1 LSLVSLVLALLI
13 EQARPLQYRRI
24 VFGPISRLADML
36 DGLFNAGEKKHG
48 VVAWLIGVGGL
59 VLAGGLVYA
68 LLFALNPLFALA
80 WNVLILYVTMGFRQF
95 SHYYTDIQLALR
107 MQDLPRARQLLGEWR
122 GKSADGLS
130 SGDVA
135 RLSIEEALAASHR
148 HVFGVLL
155 WFVLLPGPCGALLYR
170 AAAVFAEHWGRGA
183 EDPATAGFGSFAQQ
197 AFAAIDWLPLRATAA
212 AFAVVGDFEDAV
224 YCWRTQAGNWPDD
237 QIGIV
242 LASGAG
248 ALGVR
253 LGMPVVESGE
263 IADRAELGTGD
274 DADVD
279 FMQSAVGL
287 VWRAIVLWVV
297 LLLLL
302 GLASL
307 VGG

>member
-1 LSLVSLVLALLI
+1 MSLVSLVIALLI
-13 EQARPLQYRRI
+13 EQARPLAYRQF
-24 VFGPISRLADML
+24 VFGPVSRLADML
-36 DGLFNAGEKKHG
+36 DGWFNTGDRKHG
-48 VVAWLIGVGGL
+48 VIAWLVGVGGL
-59 VLAGGLVYA
+59 TLLAGVVYA
-68 LLFALNPLFALA
+68 ILFALNPLLA
-80 WNVLILYVTMGFRQF
+80 VAFNVLALYLTMGFRQF

-107 MQDLPRARQLLGEWR
+107 IGDVVRARQLLAEWR
-122 GKSADGLS
+122 GRSSEGLTS
-130 SGDVA
+130 SDVA
-135 RLSIEEALAASHR
+135 RLAIEEALGASHR

-155 WFVLLPGPCGALLYR
+155 WFVLLPGPCGAVLYR
-170 AAAVFAEHWGRGA
+170 ASAVFAEHWRGDSSENDA
-183 EDPATAGFGSFAQQ
+183 FRGFAQQ

-224 YCWRTQAGNWPDD
+224 YCWRTQAGNWPDSGL
-237 QIGIV
+237 GIV

-274 DADVD
+274 EADVD

-287 VWRAIVLWVV
+287 VWRAIVLWLL